1 MSQGSQLGPS
11 FPQLGQSL
19 WLSKSEPSLVH
30 LGLLNPRCP
39 QAAPKIAPSSLRG
52 QPQQQVMPWS
62 RGCLEPTGI
71 SPAVIPAGAPG
82 THQSLGW
89 RWQDG
94 RPSRDSPSPTCP
106 DKILTKSSQNPP
118 CAQLPMGCGMSVGFS
133 TCLPKPSRV
142 SLHKDRQEISNCSH
156 RTESWKCPSTLL
168 SHNLGIKESNS
179 IKSVFFLQKKLIIF
193 DHTFLGEASE
203 TGRISFWID
212 AFVSLRFG

>member
-1 MSQGSQLGPS
+1 MSQGSQLGSS

-30 LGLLNPRCP
+30 LGLVNPRCP

-82 THQSLGW
+82 MHQSLGW

-94 RPSRDSPSPTCP
+94 DQAGIPPSPTCP
-106 DKILTKSSQNPP
+106 DKILTKSALCPASHG
-118 CAQLPMGCGMSVGFS
+118 MWDVCGILHVF
-133 TCLPKPSRV
+133 TKTIW
-142 SLHKDRQEISNCSH
+142 SLHKDQQEISNCSH

-179 IKSVFFLQKKLIIF
+179 IKSIFFLQKKLIIF

-203 TGRISFWID
+203 TRRISFWID

>member
-30 LGLLNPRCP
+30 LGLVNPRCP
-39 QAAPKIAPSSLRG
+39 QAAPKIALSSLRG

-106 DKILTKSSQNPP
+106 DKILIKSSQNPP

-133 TCLPKPSRV
+133 TCLPKPSGVCTRT
-142 SLHKDRQEISNCSH
+142 SRKYPTAATGPRAGSALPPCLATTWGSKSPIPSN
-156 RTESWKCPSTLL
+156 PS
-168 SHNLGIKESNS
+168 
-179 IKSVFFLQKKLIIF
+179 FFSKKN
-193 DHTFLGEASE
+193 
-203 TGRISFWID
+203 
-212 AFVSLRFG
+212 